1 MKILK
6 DIISKHWELIII
18 IIMIIF
24 NVGYTIARIEDKPSR
39 MEVKEEIKIALEE
52 QKKELKEMYI
62 RIDQVPGLKEKM
74 ESLENKIDD
83 FMKRLDKMENKL
95 IYKIN

>member
-1 MKILK
+1 MKIFK
-6 DIISKHWELIII
+6 DIINKHWELIII

-24 NVGYTIARIEDKPSR
+24 NVGYTISKIEDKPSR